1 MKGIIKNTEGA
12 TAVEFGLI
20 AIILFA
26 VMFGIIEFGLLL
38 YNNSMLTHASR
49 VAARE
54 GVLYAYSE
62 DTEGNY
68 YTHQD
73 DTTILLSAETFWK
86 NNFITFGD
94 STTAF
99 KAPIVERCRPGADG
113 CTPVTYGGEH
123 RNDLLTVTLTYEY
136 DFLFLRIFG
145 IGPVNLQAAT
155 TMIFE

>member
-12 TAVEFGLI
+12 AAVEFGLI

-26 VMFGIIEFGLLL
+26 VIFGIIEFGFLL

-54 GVLYAYSE
+54 GVLYAYRE
-62 DTEGNY
+62 DAEGNY

-73 DTTILLSAETFWK
+73 DPTILRIAETYWRD
-86 NNFITFGD
+86 NFITFGD
-94 STTAF
+94 SSTAF
-99 KAPIVERCRPGADG
+99 KEPIVERCRPGADG
-113 CTPVTYGGEH
+113 CTPVTYGAEH

-136 DFLFLRIFG
+136 DFLFLRMFG
-145 IGPVNLQAAT
+145 IGPITLQAET